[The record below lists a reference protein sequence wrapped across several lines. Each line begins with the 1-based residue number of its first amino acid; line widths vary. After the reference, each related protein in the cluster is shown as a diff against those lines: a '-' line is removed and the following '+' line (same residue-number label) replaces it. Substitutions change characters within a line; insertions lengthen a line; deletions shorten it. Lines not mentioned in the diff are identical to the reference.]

1 MFRSIYIWKGLVVNS
16 MMKVVEKVNYQ
27 TSAGRSN
34 TGRRTVKQPSFYGK
48 INPKLLEEDMKNLMP
63 NSFKMMN
70 RLAKNMGE
78 VQNIVLNAL
87 ATGLVAPIFIK
98 WNPLSKTD
106 EDTRTYS
113 AWRQPI
119 SAVLAVVTQAGIT
132 IPFNK
137 LITNMSNSGYLGE
150 KYNSSAV
157 RDDDYIEKLVK
168 KESPY
173 ATKEQ
178 LTKRI
183 AAKKAQQTE
192 SIMSNLLNK
201 NVIMLKNYK
210 GETVPMSKN
219 EYKNL
224 LTETVNDMLKDLKE
238 TKNELKITSK
248 KRKIRA
254 EFLRTHSEEVKKVLN
269 EINEELYKPNS
280 VSDLKTYL
288 SKKIKE
294 LKSNKTNPELIQMV
308 KEIAGRAPATRLHD
322 QATENAIIK
331 AMRGKVTKMLGHT
344 ATYANA
350 KTAEE
355 AMAIAE
361 NSIKGHFEAVEN
373 AREFFTSIK
382 KSIAQDKLTVAEIKN
397 LFIEKYQTTKN
408 ELLNRDF
415 PVDVVERLKKNIS
428 SNLKGFKQITGI
440 IVSCAMLPFTCALL
454 NWVYPIFMDAV
465 FPNLSNKKHDNE
477 ASALV
482 AKAPKKVEVSK

>member
-1 MFRSIYIWKGLVVNS
+1 

-27 TSAGRSN
+27 TSSGRAN
-34 TGRRTVKQPSFYGK
+34 NRGNRRVTQPSFSGK
-48 INPKLLEEDMKNLMP
+48 ANVKTLEDEMKKLMP
-63 NSFKMMN
+63 NSLSMMN

-137 LITNMSNSGYLGE
+137 LINNMSNSGYLGE
-150 KYNSSAV
+150 KYNKSAL
-157 RDDDYIEKLVK
+157 RDDDYIEKLIK
-168 KESPY
+168 KESPK

-183 AAKKAQQTE
+183 TAKKNEQITTL
-192 SIMSNLLNK
+192 ISNLENK

-210 GETVPMSKN
+210 GETVPMSKR

-224 LTETVNDMLKDLKE
+224 LRETVEDMLKDLKE
-238 TKNELKITSK
+238 TKKELEITSR
-248 KRKIRA
+248 KRKFRA
-254 EFLRTHSEEVKKVLN
+254 EFLRTHSEEVTRVLN
-269 EINEELYKPNS
+269 EIKDELNKPNT
-280 VSDLKTYL
+280 VANYKTYL
-288 SKKIKE
+288 GKKIKE
-294 LKSNKTNPELIQMV
+294 LKTNKTNPELIKMV
-308 KEIAGRAPATRLHD
+308 QEVAGRAPATKLHD
-322 QATENAIIK
+322 QATEKAIIN
-331 AMRGKVTKMLGHT
+331 AMKGKVIKMLGHT
-344 ATYANA
+344 ALYA
-350 KTAEE
+350 KTTSAEE
-355 AMAIAE
+355 AIAIAE
-361 NSIKGHFEAVEN
+361 NSIKGQFAEAED
-373 AREFFTSIK
+373 AKKFFNRIK
-382 KSIAQDKLTVAEIKN
+382 EAISQDKMTVAEIKK
-397 LFIEKYQTTKN
+397 LFN
-408 ELLNRDF
+408 ETFNKTENKLLNRDF
-415 PVDVVERLKKNIS
+415 TKDVIERLKKNLKN
-428 SNLKGFKQITGI
+428 NLKGFKQIAGI

-477 ASALV
+477 SSALI
-482 AKAPKKVEVSK
+482 AKAPKKVEVDK